1 MNASEHNVA
10 LDAVEI
16 AGLGIALYVATVASG
31 VALWSAIDAVRRH
44 RATVHLPAPSLLVH
58 SDNVRMTAT
67 APASLVNLRDA
78 A

>member
-1 MNASEHNVA
+1 MNVSEHNVA

-44 RATVHLPAPSLLVH
+44 RMAFHLPARPLVVR
-58 SDNVRMTAT
+58 SGTRMTAS
-67 APASLVNLRDA
+67 APASPVRLRDA